1 MSVGSDNEEDEEWGK
16 SGVVKEVYSRRARV
30 RGDGYEVSAKA
41 RVAVRSSMGYGVSM
55 EGEYGG

>member
-1 MSVGSDNEEDEEWGK
+1 MRSGGK

-41 RVAVRSSMGYGVSM
+41 RVAVRSSTSMGRASM
-55 EGEYGG
+55 GEYGAGEYGVGE